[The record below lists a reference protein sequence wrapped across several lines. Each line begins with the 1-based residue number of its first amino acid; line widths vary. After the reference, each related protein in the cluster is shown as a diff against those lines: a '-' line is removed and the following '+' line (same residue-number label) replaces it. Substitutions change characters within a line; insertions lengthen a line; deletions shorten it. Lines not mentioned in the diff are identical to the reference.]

1 MSSFKNIQSKLEGFY
16 RKYYLN
22 ELIKGLILFSSFGLI
37 YFLFTLYLEY
47 FLWMKTI
54 ARTLLFWMFISVE
67 TFLFYKFIMLPLFQ
81 LIKIKRGISEVELS
95 KIIGNYF
102 PEVQD
107 KLLNILQLKEK
118 SKETDLILA
127 SVEQKAKQLQP
138 IPFKKAINYR
148 NNSKHI
154 RLLFIPLL
162 ILVISMISGTTKEL
176 TSSFERVVNHKLTYK
191 PSTISVCLR
200 HERSLSYSRNLSYNI
215 SVNIRKPHARECKNT
230 IQQSRVF
237 YAVHKKRWI

>member
-1 MSSFKNIQSKLEGFY
+1 
-16 RKYYLN
+16 
-22 ELIKGLILFSSFGLI
+22 
-37 YFLFTLYLEY
+37 
-47 FLWMKTI
+47 
-54 ARTLLFWMFISVE
+54 
-67 TFLFYKFIMLPLFQ
+67 MLPLFQ

-176 TSSFERVVNHKLTYK
+176 TSSFERVVNHKLTYN
-191 PSTISVCLR
+191 PPAPFQFVLAIQGTSVTISVSTLGNLMPENAKIR
-200 HERSLSYSRNLSYNI
+200 YNNQEYFMRSIKKVDLSLPLQMLWSLLILGCMQTKLLPKITR
-215 SVNIRKPHARECKNT
+215 
-230 IQQSRVF
+230 
-237 YAVHKKRWI
+237 

>member
-22 ELIKGLILFSSFGLI
+22 ELIKGLILFSSFGLV

-107 KLLNILQLKEK
+107 KLLNILQLKEE
-118 SKETDLILA
+118 SSIICLN
-127 SVEQKAKQLQP
+127 LQ
-138 IPFKKAINYR
+138 N
-148 NNSKHI
+148 
-154 RLLFIPLL
+154 
-162 ILVISMISGTTKEL
+162 MII
-176 TSSFERVVNHKLTYK
+176 Y
-191 PSTISVCLR
+191 
-200 HERSLSYSRNLSYNI
+200 
-215 SVNIRKPHARECKNT
+215 
-230 IQQSRVF
+230 
-237 YAVHKKRWI
+237 